1 MSYFSITVT
10 TLLCLSIYLNVRLG
24 LVILRVEDAVEDCLD
39 TIDEKYNAMSE
50 VLQRPL
56 FYDSPE
62 VKAVVKDIR
71 MVRASLHSVALSLTK
86 NIIDE
91 SEDD

>member
-1 MSYFSITVT
+1 MIYFSITVT

-50 VLQRPL
+50 VLQRQL
-56 FYDSPE
+56 
-62 VKAVVKDIR
+62 
-71 MVRASLHSVALSLTK
+71 
-86 NIIDE
+86 
-91 SEDD
+91 